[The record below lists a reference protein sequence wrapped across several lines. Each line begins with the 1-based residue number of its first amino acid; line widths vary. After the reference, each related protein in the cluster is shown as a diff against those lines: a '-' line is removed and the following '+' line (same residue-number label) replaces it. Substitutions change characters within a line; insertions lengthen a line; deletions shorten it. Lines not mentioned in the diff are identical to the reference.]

1 MMTDQQSTPI
11 ESQEEAIQPDGIEA
25 SVTSEQ
31 VDAASPDTENTAPG
45 EAEASADAAAGS
57 APTEPTPDADK
68 PESATP
74 APDPTP
80 EPEAQPEPVVAE
92 APAPQ
97 PDPDPAP
104 VEAAPEVVAEA
115 APAPAPA
122 PAAPAKPAV
131 PGMSD
136 ADLFEAA
143 MNALETG
150 EDSGEVEGTFKRL
163 TKGERLEATVIQVER
178 DRVFV
183 DLGTKSEGIVPIAE
197 LLDDHTGDAT
207 QHIKVGDKI
216 DVIVLKP
223 EGADGNAIVSK
234 KKADF
239 ENAWYDIED
248 KHTSGTTINAP
259 VVDRVKGGLVVDIG
273 VRGFVPATHVGN
285 GKLRNID
292 KFVGE
297 TLPFKIIEIDR
308 ERKKVVLSNRLAEEE
323 NKAAAKDEL
332 FSSVKAADILEGT
345 VRRLTDY
352 GAFVDLGG
360 VDGLL
365 HISEMSWMRI
375 NHPKEMFKEGQKIQ
389 VMVLKLDANSG
400 KISLGHRQVLP
411 DPWNLIKDKYVQGQ
425 KLTVTIGRIVQSGA
439 FVKLPE
445 GAEAFLPLSEM
456 SVRRIKRAQEA
467 VEENQEVEVQIIDLR
482 PSDRRMVLSI
492 RALLPGGQAAIDR
505 GGYAGPMYEDDRGRR
520 AGGPMGG
527 KKGGKKGKGGRR
539 DDEDVDDYFSRPRQF
554 GGSGVTIGER
564 LGMLKGLLT
573 RDEEVEEEI
582 GETPIPEI
590 ESSAM
595 DVAPAAE
602 VETPV
607 IEVEAP
613 AAETEKPVAEEPTPE
628 EPAAEEKKE
637 D

>member
-1 MMTDQQSTPI
+1 MTTDQEMTPI
-11 ESQEEAIQPDGIEA
+11 DSPEANIQPEGAEA

-31 VDAASPDTENTAPG
+31 ADAMSPDTNTAPSG
-45 EAEASADAAAGS
+45 QEEASADAPAETAS
-57 APTEPTPDADK
+57 AEL
-68 PESATP
+68 P
-74 APDPTP
+74 A
-80 EPEAQPEPVVAE
+80 EE
-92 APAPQ
+92 
-97 PDPDPAP
+97 
-104 VEAAPEVVAEA
+104 
-115 APAPAPA
+115 PAPAPEPAPVQAAAPEPA
-122 PAAPAKPAV
+122 PAPTT
-131 PGMSD
+131 GMSD
-136 ADLFEAA
+136 AELFEAA
-143 MNALETG
+143 MKSLETG
-150 EDSGEVEGTFKRL
+150 EDTGETEGAFKRL

-197 LLDDHTGDAT
+197 LSDDHSGDAT

-239 ENAWYDIED
+239 ENAWLEIEA
-248 KHTSGTTINAP
+248 KHHEGVTVNAP

-292 KFVGE
+292 KYVGE

-323 NKAAAKDEL
+323 TRASAKDQL
-332 FSSVKAADILEGT
+332 FTSVKAGDVLEGT

-389 VMVLKLDANSG
+389 VMVLKLDPNTG

-411 DPWNLIKDKYVQGQ
+411 DPWNLIKEKYVQGQ

-456 SVRRIKRAQEA
+456 SVRRIKKAQEV

-492 RALLPGGQAAIDR
+492 RALQPGGQAAVDR
-505 GGYAGPMYEDDRGRR
+505 GGYAGPMYDDDRGRR
-520 AGGPMGG
+520 GPGGPGG
-527 KKGGKKGKGGRR
+527 KKGGKKGGKGGRR
-539 DDEDVDDYFSRPRQF
+539 EDEDVDEYFSRPRQQF

-573 RDEEVEEEI
+573 RDEDEDTEEK
-582 GETPIPEI
+582 
-590 ESSAM
+590 
-595 DVAPAAE
+595 AE
-602 VETPV
+602 
-607 IEVEAP
+607 AK
-613 AAETEKPVAEEPTPE
+613 TEE
-628 EPAAEEKKE
+628 AEEKSE
-637 D
+637 E